1 MSALASFVRDVPK
14 VELHLHLVG
23 SAAPSAVA
31 DLARK
36 YPDAGVPTS
45 SKELAAW
52 FEFTDFEHFIE
63 VYARVSSLVRCGSDI
78 VTLIEGS
85 ARQLASQN
93 VRYAEMTITPYTQ
106 VQAGIAAADIADGLT
121 EGRSR
126 AKALGVEL
134 AWVFDIPGEMGRAAV
149 DVTVDFAVNS
159 PPPGLVGFGLGG
171 IEAGVDRAGFASAF
185 DAARAA
191 GLKSVPHAGEADGPA
206 SIRAALDHLG
216 ADRIGHGVRAIED
229 DQLMSRLA
237 DEQVPLEVCPSS
249 NVCTG
254 VFASLEEHSLPA
266 LLAAGAFVT
275 INTDDPP
282 MFSTTLVDEYLR
294 IADAF
299 DLDLATIAQL
309 VRNGV
314 EAAFIDAPRKALLIE
329 EIDIVEAR
337 YET

>member
-1 MSALASFVRDVPK
+1 M
-14 VELHLHLVG
+14 
-23 SAAPSAVA
+23 
-31 DLARK
+31 
-36 YPDAGVPTS
+36 
-45 SKELAAW
+45 
-52 FEFTDFEHFIE
+52 
-63 VYARVSSLVRCGSDI
+63 
-78 VTLIEGS
+78 
-85 ARQLASQN
+85 
-93 VRYAEMTITPYTQ
+93 
-106 VQAGIAAADIADGLT
+106 
-121 EGRSR
+121 
-126 AKALGVEL
+126 
-134 AWVFDIPGEMGRAAV
+134 FDIPGEMGRAAA
-149 DVTVDFAVNS
+149 DATVDFAVNS

-191 GLKSVPHAGEADGPA
+191 GLKSVPHAGEAEGPA

-216 ADRIGHGVRAIED
+216 ADRIGHGVRAVED
-229 DQLMSRLA
+229 DQLMLRLA
-237 DEQVPLEVCPSS
+237 DEQIPLEVCPSS

-254 VFASLEEHSLPA
+254 VFASLDEHSLPA

-314 EAAFIDAPRKALLIE
+314 EAAFIDAPRKAMLIE

-337 YET
+337 YAT